1 MDMEHIFHFQKLCTD
16 LFICHRYSVSAK
28 SFPANKFNHAVC
40 DIFDQK
46 DQPDNSGYPKH
57 EIHISCHLKIRFPY
71 AFRPQISTPG
81 QPDDQIT
88 KRYYVHHTYKPQS
101 HIYQSGIPFQQKRLK
116 YSPEP
121 QTDRT
126 CKTGNQDNQKYLTN

>member
-1 MDMEHIFHFQKLCTD
+1 MLNINDTAH
-16 LFICHRYSVSAK
+16 
-28 SFPANKFNHAVC
+28 
-40 DIFDQK
+40 
-46 DQPDNSGYPKH
+46 
-57 EIHISCHLKIRFPY
+57 
-71 AFRPQISTPG
+71 
-81 QPDDQIT
+81 
-88 KRYYVHHTYKPQS
+88 YVHHTYKPQS

>member
-1 MDMEHIFHFQKLCTD
+1 MLSVR
-16 LFICHRYSVSAK
+16 RYPCQVS
-28 SFPANKFNHAVC
+28 
-40 DIFDQK
+40 
-46 DQPDNSGYPKH
+46 
-57 EIHISCHLKIRFPY
+57 LTIRL
-71 AFRPQISTPG
+71 
-81 QPDDQIT
+81 T

-101 HIYQSGIPFQQKRLK
+101 RIYQSGILFQQKRLK

>member
-1 MDMEHIFHFQKLCTD
+1 MLQLKLSYGTE
-16 LFICHRYSVSAK
+16 K
-28 SFPANKFNHAVC
+28 
-40 DIFDQK
+40 
-46 DQPDNSGYPKH
+46 
-57 EIHISCHLKIRFPY
+57 ISCLMSRH
-71 AFRPQISTPG
+71 
-81 QPDDQIT
+81 
-88 KRYYVHHTYKPQS
+88 YVHHTYKPQS